1 MKEIIKKIGVALAFV
16 PMFALIVGGFTTV
29 PAHAAAI
36 NSNDSTNCDVSGGI
50 GPGAGCGKTN
60 NVPTNLFG
68 SGSVFN
74 IVINVMLFIVGLLS
88 VVMIIYA
95 GIRYVMSRGD
105 AGQVKD
111 AKNTIMYAVIG
122 LVISI
127 FAYAIVNWVIFTA
140 TNTN

>member
-50 GPGAGCGKTN
+50 GQGAGCGKTN

-68 SGSVFN
+68 QGSVFN